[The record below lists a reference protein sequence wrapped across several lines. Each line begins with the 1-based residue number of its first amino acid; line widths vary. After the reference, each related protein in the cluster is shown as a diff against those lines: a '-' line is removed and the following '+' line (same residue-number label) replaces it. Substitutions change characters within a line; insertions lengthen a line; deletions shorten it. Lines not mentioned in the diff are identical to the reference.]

1 MANEA
6 ASPAVVRLASR
17 LASIVPD
24 ENFADAL
31 CEAARTVLGADGA
44 SLTMDLS
51 LGTRVSISSVDTVTA
66 RLEQLEDIVCEG
78 PGRSASQAGEIYV
91 VTVGAH
97 SIEQWPHL
105 AELAIHYGL
114 SGTFWAVPMQPA
126 RVVIGVLML
135 HRFEGWLT
143 EEVATVQL
151 VANAVGTALLRD
163 PSLLT
168 PDQAVTGSW
177 AERSR
182 IYQATGMVTAQL
194 NISPDD
200 AAALLRA
207 HAYSGS
213 NTLLEVA
220 LAVIERRL
228 DFTPRPGHGV

>member
-1 MANEA
+1 MGSEA
-6 ASPAVVRLASR
+6 TSPAVVRLASR
-17 LASIVPD
+17 LASIVTD
-24 ENFADAL
+24 DNFADSL
-31 CEAARTVLGADGA
+31 CDAARDVLGADGA

-51 LGTRVSISSVDTVTA
+51 LGTRVSISSIDASTA

-78 PGRSASQAGEIYV
+78 PGRSASHGGEIFV
-91 VTVGAH
+91 ATVGAH
-97 SIEQWPHL
+97 SLQQWPHL
-105 AELAIHYGL
+105 SDLAVQYGL
-114 SGTFWAVPMQPA
+114 TGTFWAVPMQPA

-135 HRFEGWLT
+135 HRAEGWLT
-143 EEVATVQL
+143 EELETVQL
-151 VANAVGTALLRD
+151 VANAIGTALLRD

-213 NTLLEVA
+213 QTLLEVA

-228 DFTPRPGHGV
+228 DFTPRPRRGE

>member
-1 MANEA
+1 VTQDATR
-6 ASPAVVRLASR
+6 PAVVRLASR
-17 LASIVPD
+17 LASILPD
-24 ENFADAL
+24 SNFADGL
-31 CEAARTVLGADGA
+31 CEAAREVLGADGA

-51 LGTRVSISSVDTVTA
+51 LGTRVLISSVDATTS
-66 RLEQLEDIVCEG
+66 RLQQLEDIVSEG
-78 PGRSASQAGEIYV
+78 PGRAASQHGQVFVA
-91 VTVGAH
+91 TVGAH
-97 SIEQWPHL
+97 SLEQWPHL
-105 AELAIHYGL
+105 SDLADQYEL

-135 HRFEGWLT
+135 HRVEGWLT
-143 EEVATVQL
+143 EELEIVQL

-213 NTLLEVA
+213 QTLLDVA

-228 DFTPRPGHGV
+228 EFTPPPGSTR